1 MSIVLRSKQEIDK
14 LRLCGEI
21 TAEILEA
28 LERMLEPGITTL
40 ELEREALRVI
50 QKRGARSAF
59 KGYHGF
65 PGSICVSVNEEI
77 VHGIPGPKKL
87 RAGDIVGIDV
97 GVVKDGYYGDMARTY
112 PVGAVSGEKLR
123 LMQFTREALAKG
135 IEQAIEGNWLHD
147 ISHAIERHA
156 TSGGYSVVKAFVGHG
171 IGTRMHEDPQV
182 PNFGKPRTGPKLRAG
197 MVLAIEPM
205 VNIGVSDVVVLSDGW
220 TAVTKDG
227 RPSAHFEDTIAITES
242 GPEVLTCLRKNR

>member
-1 MSIVLRSKQEIDK
+1 MIVLRSKQEIEK
-14 LRLCGEI
+14 LRHCGEI

-28 LERMLEPGITTL
+28 LELILKPGLTTL
-40 ELEREALRVI
+40 DLERAALGVI

-65 PGSICVSVNEEI
+65 PGNICVSINEEI

-87 RAGDIVGIDV
+87 RDGDIVGIDV
-97 GVVKDGYYGDMARTY
+97 GVVKNGYYGDMARTY
-112 PVGAVSGEKLR
+112 PVGTVDEEKIRLLNVS
-123 LMQFTREALAKG
+123 REALAKG
-135 IEQAIEGNWLHD
+135 VAQAFAGNWLHD
-147 ISHAIERHA
+147 ISHAIEKHA
-156 TSGGYSVVKAFVGHG
+156 VGAGYSVVKAFVGHG

-182 PNFGKPRTGPKLRAG
+182 PNFGKPRTGPRLRPG

-205 VNIGVSDVVVLSDGW
+205 VNMGTGEVVVLSDGW

-227 RPSAHFEDTIAITES
+227 RVSAHFEDTIAVTES
-242 GPEVLTCLRKNR
+242 GPEVLTCLKKNR

>member
-1 MSIVLRSKQEIDK
+1 MSIVLRSKQEIEK
-14 LRLCGEI
+14 LRHCGEI

-28 LERMLEPGITTL
+28 LEQRLEPDITTL
-40 ELEREALRVI
+40 DLEREALRVM
-50 QKRGARSAF
+50 QKNGARSAF

-65 PGSICVSVNEEI
+65 PGSICVSINEEI
-77 VHGIPGPKKL
+77 VHGIPGTKKICD
-87 RAGDIVGIDV
+87 GDIVGIDV

-112 PVGAVSGEKLR
+112 AVGAVSAEKLR
-123 LMQFTREALAKG
+123 LMQYTREALARG
-135 IEQAIEGNWLHD
+135 VEQAVEGNRLYD

-156 TSGGYSVVKAFVGHG
+156 LSGGYSVVKAFVGHG

-182 PNFGKPRTGPKLRAG
+182 PNFGKPHTGRRLLAG
-197 MVLAIEPM
+197 MIFAIEPM
-205 VNIGVSDVVVLSDGW
+205 VNMGTSDVVVLSDGW

-227 RPSAHFEDTIAITES
+227 RPSAHFEDMVAITET